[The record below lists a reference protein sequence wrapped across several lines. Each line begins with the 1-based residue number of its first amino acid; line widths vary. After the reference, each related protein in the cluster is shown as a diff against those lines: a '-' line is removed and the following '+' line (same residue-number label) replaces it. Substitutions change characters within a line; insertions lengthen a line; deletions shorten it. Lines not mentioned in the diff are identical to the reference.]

1 MEEHEVATNGQT
13 RALIRAIRI
22 INREINDPERL
33 DKALEEIEEV
43 IDKEKDATAAQQAT
57 R

>member
-22 INREINDPERL
+22 INREINAPERL

>member
-1 MEEHEVATNGQT
+1 MVINPMATNGQT

-22 INREINDPERL
+22 INREIRDPDKL
-33 DKALEEIEEV
+33 DKALQEIEEV
-43 IDKEKDATAAQQAT
+43 IEKEKDATEASQAT

>member
-1 MEEHEVATNGQT
+1 MATNGQT

-22 INREINDPERL
+22 INREIRDPDKL
-33 DKALEEIEEV
+33 DKALQEIEEV
-43 IDKEKDATAAQQAT
+43 MEKEKDATAADQAQ